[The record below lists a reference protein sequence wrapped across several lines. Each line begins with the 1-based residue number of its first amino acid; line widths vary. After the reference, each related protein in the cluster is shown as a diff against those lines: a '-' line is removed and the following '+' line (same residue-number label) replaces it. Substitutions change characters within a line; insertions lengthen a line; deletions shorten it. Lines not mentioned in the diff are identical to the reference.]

1 MEKTLLNC
9 SLIRLV
15 YLTRIKYAPVPLCL
29 TFVNKVSQKKTKKA
43 RFLGEIFSF
52 IIERERER
60 ERDVDHKGDEYL
72 NRMGQPKIIF
82 IL

>member
-43 RFLGEIFSF
+43 RLLGEIFSF
-52 IIERERER
+52 IIER

-72 NRMGQPKIIF
+72 NRMGQPIIIF